1 MGNCTSMFWQIHHL
15 VENKMVDLILQFV
28 AHISV
33 AVSIHWQ
40 SPSTVL
46 LLSAGV
52 QWMETATLM

>member
-1 MGNCTSMFWQIHHL
+1 MFWQIHHL